1 MVSIEKL
8 NEMFD
13 LANKEQMDV
22 KNRMNSMPL
31 EFKFSAQYYVMK
43 EYRKKTKRLAYDIR
57 TEINERLK

>member
-1 MVSIEKL
+1 MVTIEKL

-22 KNRMNSMPL
+22 KDRINSIPL

-43 EYRKKTKRLAYDIR
+43 DYRKKMKRLAYDIR